1 MPICEIPYEERRR
14 LAYAYILF
22 FMILGLFLF
31 MAVIYFPYRDWSGTM
46 AVLFF
51 AILLGIVVYKV
62 RQDAPLYPHY
72 KEVAVVYASWVGI
85 PMAAVGIL
93 VAIVYYYGERAMAYI
108 VSILFL
114 FIPII
119 AYRIVRK
126 RYPMFADNYNSEE
139 ENVSSE
145 ITPERYSDL
154 KKREESIAEIRT
166 GRMAGM
172 VAVMFLF
179 LIVLYSWG
187 WSLFSIL
194 ITELVLIFISYK
206 LKIFD
211 LHSISQSYKTMLR
224 ARKKHLSIFSILW
237 LSSVVVLVFFIIT
250 KNTYLDV
257 LFWCLLIPAFLY
269 YIFLIKKD

>member
-1 MPICEIPYEERRR
+1 MSGSEIPYEERRQ
-14 LAYAYILF
+14 LAYAYVLF

-31 MAVIYFPYRDWSGTM
+31 MAVIYFPYRDWSGAM
-46 AVLFF
+46 VVLFF
-51 AILLGIVVYKV
+51 AILLAIVIYKV
-62 RQDAPLYPHY
+62 REWVLLYPHY
-72 KEVAVVYASWVGI
+72 KEVAVLYASWVGI

-108 VSILFL
+108 LSILFL

-126 RYPMFADNYNSEE
+126 RYPMFVDKYNSEK

-145 ITPERYSDL
+145 IDQERYSDL
-154 KKREESIAEIRT
+154 KKREESIAEIRA

-187 WSLFSIL
+187 WSPFSIL
-194 ITELVLIFISYK
+194 ITELILIFISYK

-211 LHSISQSYKTMLR
+211 LHSISQTYRMMGR
-224 ARKKHLSIFSILW
+224 ARKKHLSVFSILW
-237 LSSVVVLVFFIIT
+237 LSSVVVLIFFIIT

-257 LFWCLLIPAFLY
+257 LFWCLLILAFLY
-269 YIFLIKKD
+269 NIFLIKKE